1 MKKRQLILSI
11 VPILLFIL
19 LVICIKAELVTE
31 FEDWVYLETIGYM
44 SPILTT
50 VIKMITHTGDAIS
63 VIFIC
68 FLLLIIPKTRIQY
81 GLMVA
86 INIVIVEIV
95 NYILKIIF
103 SRERPNILRLVNETS
118 YSFPSGHAM
127 INTALYTMLIFCIFH
142 HVESRKIRCIAIIFG
157 IFYPIVISF
166 TRVYLGVHYITDVLG
181 GWLLGISLTFIVYKS
196 FKKFVWKENY
206 IEE

>member
-1 MKKRQLILSI
+1 MKKRQLALII

-19 LVICIKAELVTE
+19 LAICIKAELVTE
-31 FEDWVYLETIGYM
+31 FEDWAYLEAIEHM
-44 SPILTT
+44 SPIFTT
-50 VIKMITHTGDAIS
+50 VIKTITHTGDAIA
-63 VIFIC
+63 VILIC
-68 FLLLIIPKTRIQY
+68 FILLIIPKTRIKY
-81 GLMVA
+81 GLMVS

-127 INTALYTMLIFCIFH
+127 INTALYTMLIFCIFY
-142 HVESRKIRCIAIIFG
+142 HVKSRKIRYIAIISG

-196 FKKFVWKENY
+196 FKRLVWKEKY
-206 IEE
+206 VEE

>member
-206 IEE
+206 IE